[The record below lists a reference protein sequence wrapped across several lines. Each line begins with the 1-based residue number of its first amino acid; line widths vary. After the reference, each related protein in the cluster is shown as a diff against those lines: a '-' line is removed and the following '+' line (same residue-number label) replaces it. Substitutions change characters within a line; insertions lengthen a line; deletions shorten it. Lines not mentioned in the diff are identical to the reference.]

1 VQGGERRCS
10 RKRLRSNYDTQSKI
24 MSAPKAAQE
33 LINPRKMDVWTFHYQ
48 FRRSRPGFVS
58 HAFGCLVPLLGAVF
72 RFCADLHP
80 RLPLLFNLVCARFV
94 AARDFNRHPTAQ
106 LPQRLTLLAEGIRY
120 ESDRGVFTLLWKDVI
135 KWRANG
141 KLILAY
147 LSPRLFLIYPARLAT
162 AGFPMDRLKEKLTEE
177 LGPAKG

>member
-1 VQGGERRCS
+1 
-10 RKRLRSNYDTQSKI
+10 
-24 MSAPKAAQE
+24 
-33 LINPRKMDVWTFHYQ
+33 
-48 FRRSRPGFVS
+48 
-58 HAFGCLVPLLGAVF
+58 
-72 RFCADLHP
+72 
-80 RLPLLFNLVCARFV
+80 
-94 AARDFNRHPTAQ
+94 
-106 LPQRLTLLAEGIRY
+106 LAEGIRY